1 MKGIYKITQK
11 STGKVYIGQ
20 SINIDNRWNQHA
32 FSIDNLS
39 FHEQYRHNPT
49 DFTFEVLIQN
59 DSYTKDDLDKLE
71 KRYIADYHSND
82 SKYGFNATAGNG
94 KLKEITKSRMLM
106 VKGSIDRMMNK
117 NFLRGV
123 EDKKILVIGNFN
135 ISETSLYNDMTI
147 LTDDFDYTCETA
159 KIIRV
164 EGGDDIMA
172 QLNNMKDEKFD
183 LIIANPPYNMGNK
196 IISNCVDKAKECV
209 VLMPFSKYKA
219 NELYKHVL
227 SLEIVDP
234 KAFKDAVI
242 TTNLCVCKLIPNK
255 IERTFEELEIET
267 FDQRYREFYE
277 LNAKLKRTC
286 KDNYSIPFISYNR
299 TAADRERAMQDGV
312 MRLKKIWD
320 EKHNKIFIYTAR
332 AVQNGTHSCDGDA
345 HDIYWNIKKEFF
357 STKYPLG
364 DMGTKAKPAI
374 GLSIFMLE
382 FNTEKECANFTKF
395 FYANGKDGLMNALVK
410 GMKKTCGILTAA
422 IPNIDW
428 SIDRDYE
435 HLTYEELLQIMK
447 DELKR
452 K

>member
-11 STGKVYIGQ
+11 STGKIYIGQ

-164 EGGDDIMA
+164 EGGDEIMA

-234 KAFKDAVI
+234 KAFKDATI

-255 IERTFEELEIET
+255 IERTFEELELET
-267 FDQRYREFYE
+267 FDQKYREFYE
-277 LNAKLKRTC
+277 LNQKM
-286 KDNYSIPFISYNR
+286 P
-299 TAADRERAMQDGV
+299 
-312 MRLKKIWD
+312 
-320 EKHNKIFIYTAR
+320 NKITYACANKFYDGSDENAYEKAKNDLEQWWKEHDKKFCVTWR
-332 AVQNGTHSCDGDA
+332 AVLDGTHNVDNA
-345 HDIYWNIKKEFF
+345 KAFDIKWNVLKNVTEDDFPICQSPKRNN
-357 STKYPLG
+357 T
-364 DMGTKAKPAI
+364 AI
-374 GLSIFMLE
+374 TIDFID
-382 FNTEKECANFTKF
+382 FNTSKECQNFTRF
-395 FYANGKDGLMNALVK
+395 FYAGGKSGLMNVLVK
-410 GMKKTCGILTAA
+410 GMKKVMGSINAA

>member
-1 MKGIYKITQK
+1 MKGVYKITQK

-123 EDKKILVIGNFN
+123 ENKKILVIGNFN

-164 EGGDDIMA
+164 EGGDEIMA

-277 LNAKLKRTC
+277 LNAKLF
-286 KDNYSIPFISYNR
+286 NYAISAFERVPQRSGIHYDHNPDAAFALTAR
-299 TAADRERAMQDGV
+299 TALDGV
-312 MRLKKIWD
+312 HKT
-320 EKHNKIFIYTAR
+320 N
-332 AVQNGTHSCDGDA
+332 NDA
-345 HDIYWNIKKEFF
+345 YDVLFNIKKVV
-357 STKYPLG
+357 SIKDTPIWKHA
-364 DMGTKAKPAI
+364 DGTDAQAAASYI
-374 GLSIFMLE
+374 Y
-382 FNTEKECANFTKF
+382 FNTAQEKENLVKF
-395 FYANGKDGLMNALVK
+395 WYYNPLMNKLLK
-410 GMKKTCGILTAA
+410 GLNRCGGDYFQS

>member
-123 EDKKILVIGNFN
+123 ENKKILVIGNFN

-164 EGGDDIMA
+164 EGGDEIMA

-267 FDQRYREFYE
+267 FDQRFQKYYSENLRREE
-277 LNAKLKRTC
+277 PWTWKTINDRKLLKRLC
-286 KDNYSIPFISYNR
+286 EDNKTFFLTVRSIL
-299 TAADRERAMQDGV
+299 DGV
-312 MRLKKIWD
+312 HTKESSQDIQANLHKTIITDCLDAITFKTELEKINIQKWWYSS
-320 EKHNKIFIYTAR
+320 KIASGLCWATNK
-332 AVQNGTHSCDGDA
+332 QGGMGTHPIFLPRVDWTHEWADEQ
-345 HDIYWNIKKEFF
+345 ILKEF
-357 STKYPLG
+357 KY
-364 DMGTKAKPAI
+364 T
-374 GLSIFMLE
+374 
-382 FNTEKECANFTKF
+382 N
-395 FYANGKDGLMNALVK
+395 
-410 GMKKTCGILTAA
+410 
-422 IPNIDW
+422 
-428 SIDRDYE
+428 
-435 HLTYEELLQIMK
+435 EELLQIMK